1 MEHCFVGFYFAFLF
15 STNYVWSLI
24 YLLIT
29 INFTLHYIH
38 ILLLI

>member
-1 MEHCFVGFYFAFLF
+1 MKHCFAGFCFF
-15 STNYVWSLI
+15 SLVSSNHVWSLI

-29 INFTLHYIH
+29 INFTLPSIH